1 MEKTRQ
7 IKILSIVALVVAIA
21 GMTLGFAAFST
32 TLSISSSATVTPN
45 SEDFKVVMLG
55 SETDLSDTTAT
66 PKVYYGATAEES
78 LFNNYNGGSSVSLK
92 ANFTNP
98 GQYVMYKAYIHNLGE
113 YYAYFDKIIF
123 ENVEGTSE
131 KKKCTP
137 VAGGGATLELV
148 EQACESI
155 KIIVVSQGNI
165 EISDSFNL
173 TGIGIPKGEVGYGHF
188 KIIYEEGGVRVD
200 GPFTVEFG
208 DVKIIYS
215 TIDT

>member
-45 SEDFKVVMLG
+45 SEDFNVVMLG
-55 SETDLSDTTAT
+55 SKTDLSDEYSHVT
-66 PKVYYGATAEES
+66 VYNGASAEDALIS
-78 LFNNYNGGSSVSLK
+78 NYKGGSSLSLN

-98 GQYVMYKAYIHNLGE
+98 GQYVVYNAYIHNFGE
-113 YYAYFDKIIF
+113 YDAYFDKIIF

-131 KKKCTP
+131 KKTCTP

-155 KIIVVSQGNI
+155 NMTVVASNGTVFDDSYNLSDVILLRGIAALGKVKITYDD
-165 EISDSFNL
+165 E
-173 TGIGIPKGEVGYGHF
+173 
-188 KIIYEEGGVRVD
+188 GVRVD